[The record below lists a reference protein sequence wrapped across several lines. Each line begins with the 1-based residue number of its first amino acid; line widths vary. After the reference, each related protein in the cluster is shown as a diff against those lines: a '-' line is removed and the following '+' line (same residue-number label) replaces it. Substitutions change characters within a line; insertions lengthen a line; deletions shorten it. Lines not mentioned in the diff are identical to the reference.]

1 MLKTLYHVDSYIAM
15 SNTKENQNKKFL
27 KKYPQNEDIDFFLQD
42 IFHCSANNTKI
53 LDIFLTTLIFKE
65 VIFMLQILFSN
76 LLKQTS

>member
-15 SNTKENQNKKFL
+15 SNTKENQNKIFL